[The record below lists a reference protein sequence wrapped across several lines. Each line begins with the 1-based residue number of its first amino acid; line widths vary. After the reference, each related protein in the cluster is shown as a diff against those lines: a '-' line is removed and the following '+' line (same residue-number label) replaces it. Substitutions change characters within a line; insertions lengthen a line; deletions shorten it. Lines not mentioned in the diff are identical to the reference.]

1 MADLYAILEVP
12 KNASTADIKKAYR
25 KLALKWHPDKNPTNQ
40 EDATKKFKE
49 ISEAYEVL
57 SDDKKRKTYDQF
69 GRDGLNAMN
78 GNGARAGGG
87 SSGRRHGRYQ
97 RGEFDGG
104 AAGGGAGI
112 YNFDVYGDILG
123 GPHFVFRDPFDVFRE
138 FFGGTDPFE
147 DILDPFGVLGGQL
160 QGMHRHPHVRQRSHP
175 ASAGVAPGPTRRQHN
190 HHHHHHHAASAA
202 AAPPPPPT
210 VATAA
215 TAVQPIQLNA
225 FNGLMPGGHHAGL
238 LSPFGGFN
246 DAFFGGFGLGGFG
259 APSLFQDLN
268 MGMTGGGGG
277 TSIQTFSSMGG
288 LGMGGA
294 GMRSSSTSTKFVNGK
309 KITTQRLN
317 ENGIET
323 VKTFENDVLMS
334 HTVNG
339 EQQAIQ
345 HHQRHPGGGR
355 RH

>member
-1 MADLYAILEVP
+1 MADLYATLEVP

-69 GRDGLNAMN
+69 GRDGLSAMN
-78 GNGARAGGG
+78 GNGPRAGGG
-87 SSGRRHGRYQ
+87 SSGGGRRHGRYQ
-97 RGEFDGG
+97 RGEYDGMYG
-104 AAGGGAGI
+104 TAGGAGI
-112 YNFDVYGDILG
+112 YNFDVGDIMG

-147 DILDPFGVLGGQL
+147 DILDPFGVLGGPL
-160 QGMHRHPHVRQRSHP
+160 QGMHRHPHVRQRSNT
-175 ASAGVAPGPTRRQHN
+175 ASAGGVPGGGVGPTRRQH
-190 HHHHHHHAASAA
+190 HHHHHHHAAA
-202 AAPPPPPT
+202 PPT
-210 VATAA
+210 VATA

-225 FNGLMPGGHHAGL
+225 FNGLMPGGHAGL

-268 MGMTGGGGG
+268 MGMAAGGGG

-323 VKTFENDVLMS
+323 IKTFENDVLMS

-339 EQQAIQ
+339 EQQALQ
-345 HHQRHPGGGR
+345 HHQRHPGR